1 MEKDKIILCMGS
13 SCYSRGN
20 RINLDLIRA
29 WLEERKLQASVEFK
43 GQLCT
48 GLCNHGPVM
57 IINGHVYENVKPANV
72 ITLLKTA
79 LNEKV
84 SG

>member
-1 MEKDKIILCMGS
+1 MEKEKIILCMGS

-29 WLEERKLQASVEFK
+29 WLEERNLQASVEFK

-48 GLCNHGPVM
+48 GLCNHGPVV
-57 IINGHVYENVKPANV
+57 IINGHVYENVKPAHV
-72 ITLLKTA
+72 INLLKKT
-79 LNEKV
+79 LKEKV
-84 SG
+84 TG